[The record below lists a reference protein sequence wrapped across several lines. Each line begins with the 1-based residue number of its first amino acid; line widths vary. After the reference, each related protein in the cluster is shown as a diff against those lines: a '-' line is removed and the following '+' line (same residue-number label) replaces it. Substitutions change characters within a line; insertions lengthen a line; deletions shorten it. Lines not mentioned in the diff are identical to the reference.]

1 MIINL
6 HKIPVWLKAAVCL
19 ILLVITIAG
28 CKKDTPQAS
37 NQTLDGSTIKFV
49 LNDNFTFGVVYAAL
63 TSVSLQ
69 DSLAKPGPYTF
80 LAPNNDAYALIH
92 VAYPATMY
100 SFAYVPPAVMLNT
113 MRYNTLDGRISFK
126 NIPLTENKPY
136 KTHTGGNI
144 YVSKYLDGTDTVTTI
159 NGVKLTSMDNPAS
172 NGFIQVM
179 PKVMNPEIYPNAV
192 AYLHSDTTLSLFAA
206 ALQRSGLDKSLLQGN
221 DVYTLLAPSNNA
233 FQRSGKLGTNLGV
246 STLDSILMADPV
258 KLANLLKYHTIKGR
272 YFDGDLF
279 RYAKT
284 NPTGIA
290 TLNTGKVIIGGDPG
304 GFHTITF
311 LGNGN
316 QGIPSGIAVPLSYNP
331 VTNNV
336 NIPCGN
342 AVVHIINQLLIP

>member
-1 MIINL
+1 MTINL
-6 HKIPVWLKAAVCL
+6 HKTPAWLKAAACL
-19 ILLVITIAG
+19 LMLSLSMAG
-28 CKKDTPQAS
+28 CKKNTMQAP
-37 NQTLDGSTIKFV
+37 NRVQDGSTIKFV

-63 TSVSLQ
+63 TSVNLQ

-92 VAYPATMY
+92 IAYPATTY
-100 SFAYVPPAVMLNT
+100 SFAYISPAVMLNT
-113 MRYNTLDGRISFK
+113 MRYSILDGKIAFK

-136 KTHTGGNI
+136 QTHTGGNI
-144 YVSKYLDGTDTVTTI
+144 YVSKYLDGADTVTTV
-159 NGVKLTSMDNPAS
+159 NGVRLTSTDNPAS

-179 PKVMNPEIYPNAV
+179 PKVMNPEVYANAV
-192 AYLHSDTTLSLFAA
+192 AYLHNDTTLSLFAA
-206 ALQRSGLDKSLLQGN
+206 VLQRSGLDKSLLQGT

-233 FQRSGKLGTNLGV
+233 FQQSAKLGMNLGV
-246 STLDSILMADPV
+246 STLDSILMADPA
-258 KLANLLKYHTIKGR
+258 KLAGLLKYHIIKGR
-272 YFDGDLF
+272 YFDGDF
-279 RYAKT
+279 FHFAKA
-284 NPTGIA
+284 NPAGIT

-316 QGIPSGIAVPLSYNP
+316 QGVPSVIAAPLSYNP

-342 AVVHIINQLLIP
+342 AVIHIIDRVLIP